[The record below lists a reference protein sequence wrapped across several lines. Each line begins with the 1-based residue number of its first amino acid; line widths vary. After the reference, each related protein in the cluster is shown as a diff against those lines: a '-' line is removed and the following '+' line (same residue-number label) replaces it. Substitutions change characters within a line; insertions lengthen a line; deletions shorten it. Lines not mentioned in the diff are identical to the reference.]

1 MPGQT
6 PNPGGEVPPPS
17 PSIIP
22 DPDPSPYPVD
32 APGDE
37 PIPPKRDPDVIDPG
51 GPAPNRP
58 IRQNRASDFGYMP
71 LIGRL

>member
-1 MPGQT
+1 MQAQK

-17 PSIIP
+17 PAVIP

-37 PIPPKRDPDVIDPG
+37 PVPPLRDPDVIDPG
-51 GPAPNRP
+51 APVPNP
-58 IRQNRASDFGYMP
+58 TNPPKPSF
-71 LIGRL
+71 

>member
-1 MPGQT
+1 L
-6 PNPGGEVPPPS
+6 
-17 PSIIP
+17 
-22 DPDPSPYPVD
+22 
-32 APGDE
+32 
-37 PIPPKRDPDVIDPG
+37 RDPDVIDPG